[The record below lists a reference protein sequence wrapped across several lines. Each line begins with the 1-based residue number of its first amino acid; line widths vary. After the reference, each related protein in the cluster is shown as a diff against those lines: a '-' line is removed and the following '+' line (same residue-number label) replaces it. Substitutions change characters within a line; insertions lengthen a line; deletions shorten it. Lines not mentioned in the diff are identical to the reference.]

1 MRTPR
6 ILIACLLAICSV
18 TSGIPSR
25 QEVFGLGSV
34 DPSLRIR
41 ESARSS
47 SEPRN
52 VGDENVGTGDRQYPS
67 LQTIEQDSSSRLG
80 ESM

>member
-1 MRTPR
+1 MRMRYAYPAN
-6 ILIACLLAICSV
+6 IACLLAVCSV
-18 TSGIPSR
+18 TFGIPSR

-52 VGDENVGTGDRQYPS
+52 VGDENVGTGDR
-67 LQTIEQDSSSRLG
+67 
-80 ESM
+80 